1 MAGDFNSLPFKVR
14 ADAFDRL
21 VPPGGFESGV
31 VQLIT
36 QGAVPR
42 THPDHPHARRGVHSF
57 GLIQSGLTFRS
68 AYRSAVGQDPIFT
81 TKTADFEGTVDY
93 LFVSSVVE
101 ASGSL
106 CSPAHWLCA
115 QIAGC
120 MSMPYSD
127 ADQAAQ
133 FDLIPNADWP
143 SDHLALVSD
152 LLVDG
157 GWSTYAGATT
167 HQAPG
172 SSSRPCG

>member
-127 ADQAAQ
+127 
-133 FDLIPNADWP
+133 
-143 SDHLALVSD
+143 HLALVSD